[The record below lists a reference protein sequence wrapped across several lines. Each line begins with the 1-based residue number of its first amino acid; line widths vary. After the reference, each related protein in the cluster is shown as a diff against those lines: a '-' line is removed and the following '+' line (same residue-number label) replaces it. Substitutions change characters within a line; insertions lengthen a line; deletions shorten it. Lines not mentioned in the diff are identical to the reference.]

1 VNKLL
6 IAAGGVVAAVVL
18 FVIFRPGD
26 DDDSTSPPP
35 PVTKTTGT
43 GSVTVPIEPPPNPEP
58 EPPQAARIAIVVRG
72 GKPVGGIK
80 RATVAKNKQVVLTV
94 RADVSDEVHVHGY
107 NLMKDVAPGAPAVIR
122 FKSTI
127 PGRFEAELE
136 ERGLQIME
144 LTVNP

>member
-26 DDDSTSPPP
+26 DDDSASPPP
-35 PVTKTTGT
+35 PPTA
-43 GSVTVPIEPPPNPEP
+43 SVTTPTATKPKPK
-58 EPPQAARIAIVVRG
+58 PPQAARITIVIRG

-80 RATVAKNKQVVLTV
+80 RATVAKDKQVVLTV
-94 RADVSDEVHVHGY
+94 RADVADEVHVHGY
-107 NLMKDVAPGAPAVIR
+107 DLMKDVAPGAPAVIA
-122 FKSTI
+122 FKATI

-136 ERGLQIME
+136 ERSLQIAE

>member
-6 IAAGGVVAAVVL
+6 IAAGGLVAAVVL

-26 DDDSTSPPP
+26 DDDSASPSPPP
-35 PVTKTTGT
+35 AT
-43 GSVTVPIEPPPNPEP
+43 SVTTPTATKPKPL
-58 EPPQAARIAIVVRG
+58 QAARITIVVRG

-80 RATVAKNKQVVLTV
+80 RATVAKDKQVVLTV
-94 RADVSDEVHVHGY
+94 RADVADEVHVHGY
-107 NLMKDVAPGAPAVIR
+107 DLMKDVAPGAPAVIA
-122 FKSTI
+122 FQAKI

-136 ERGLQIME
+136 ERGLQIAE

>member
-26 DDDSTSPPP
+26 DDDSASPPP
-35 PVTKTTGT
+35 PPPPPA
-43 GSVTVPIEPPPNPEP
+43 GSVTTPTATKPKPK
-58 EPPQAARIAIVVRG
+58 PPQAARITIVVRG

-80 RATVAKNKQVVLTV
+80 RATFAKDERVVLTV
-94 RADVSDEVHVHGY
+94 RADVTDEVHVHGY
-107 NLMKDVAPGAPAVIR
+107 DLMKDVAPGAPAVIS
-122 FKSTI
+122 FKAKI

-136 ERGLQIME
+136 ERSLQIAE

>member
-26 DDDSTSPPP
+26 DDDSASPPP
-35 PVTKTTGT
+35 PPSPTA
-43 GSVTVPIEPPPNPEP
+43 SVTTPTATKPKPK
-58 EPPQAARIAIVVRG
+58 PPQAARITIVIRG

-80 RATVAKNKQVVLTV
+80 RATVAKDKQVVLTV
-94 RADVSDEVHVHGY
+94 RADVADEVHVHGY
-107 NLMKDVAPGAPAVIR
+107 DLMKDVAPGAPAVIA
-122 FKSTI
+122 FKATI

-136 ERGLQIME
+136 ERSLQIAE